1 MVKTKKPKMRVPRA
15 KPQIK
20 HKSIKD
26 YNRKIGDIELIKCS
40 KCGQEVFMAI
50 TVNKQEFCM
59 GCANEE

>member
-1 MVKTKKPKMRVPRA
+1 MRVPRA
-15 KPQIK
+15 PPSKR
-20 HKSIKD
+20 HTSTKD